1 LPLVSGTL
9 RNIKEKACEAN
20 TGVGPERPSGAEDAI
35 KNGKREGQ
43 NKGSTQKVRSIFGRT
58 GRAIHSSAA
67 ERGGT
72 VTAYNRPEEIEH
84 DVKILRLKTAVVEG
98 NFDWTFVR
106 IETDEGLRGL
116 GECFFAPGLTSILR
130 SLEPLLLGE
139 DPRDIHR
146 LFRAL
151 QLATSGAGSV
161 AGIVYNAISGIEAA
175 LWDVV
180 GQWLEVPMYRLLG
193 GKSRDKIRIYA
204 DCHGG
209 EALES
214 LDEVLRS
221 RPAPWES
228 KDAKHSSKDYFGGA
242 SADPPVSPDDYC
254 RQALAKRAEGFTAL
268 KFDLDVPGT
277 EGRDPH
283 NRVLTNR
290 AIDHMVSLIGAVHDT
305 VGSDTDIAVDC
316 HWRYNASDVVKVA
329 RELESFRLLWL
340 EDPVPPNNTAAALKE
355 VSSKVRVPIATGENL
370 FLFEGFQEII
380 AQHALSVV
388 TPDLQKVGGLSVA
401 QDIAQF
407 ADVHGMS
414 VAPHNISSPVG
425 TLAAAHFCA
434 SVPNF
439 LALEFHASEVPF
451 WNDLVEG
458 LPKPLI
464 QCGFIKVPEN
474 PGLGVT
480 LNEEVARRY
489 ARRGEPFF
497 E

>member
-1 LPLVSGTL
+1 MFAAPTGSSSVCLKLQGTT
-9 RNIKEKACEAN
+9 K
-20 TGVGPERPSGAEDAI
+20 
-35 KNGKREGQ
+35 
-43 NKGSTQKVRSIFGRT
+43 
-58 GRAIHSSAA
+58 
-67 ERGGT
+67 
-72 VTAYNRPEEIEH
+72 AYNPAGEIKR
-84 DVKILRLKTAVVEG
+84 DLKIVRLKTAVVEG
-98 NFDWTFVR
+98 NFDWTFAR
-106 IETDEGLRGL
+106 IETDEGIRGL
-116 GECFFAPGLTSILR
+116 GECFFAPGLTAILR

-146 LFRAL
+146 LFRKL

-175 LWDVV
+175 LWDVL
-180 GQWLEVPMYRLLG
+180 GQWLGVPIYRLLG
-193 GKSRDKIRIYA
+193 GKFRDRVRIYA

-221 RPAPWES
+221 RPVQWES
-228 KDAKHSSKDYFGGA
+228 IGPARPARDYFGEAGE
-242 SADPPVSPDDYC
+242 DPPASPDDYR
-254 RQALAKRAEGFTAL
+254 RQALAKRAGGFTAL

-277 EGRDPH
+277 QGFDPH
-283 NRVLTNR
+283 NRVLSNR
-290 AIDHMVSLIGAVHDT
+290 DIDHMVSLIGAVHDA
-305 VGSDTDIAVDC
+305 VGGDTDIAVDC
-316 HWRYNASDVVKVA
+316 HWRYNAGDVVKVA
-329 RELESFRLLWL
+329 GELEPFRLLWL
-340 EDPVPPNNTAAALKE
+340 EDPVPPNNTAALKE
-355 VSSKVRVPIATGENL
+355 VNSKVRVPIATGENL

-380 AQHALSVV
+380 SQHALSVV

-401 QDIAQF
+401 QSVAQF
-407 ADVHGMS
+407 ADAHAMP

-425 TLAAAHFCA
+425 TLAAVHFCA
-434 SVPNF
+434 AIPNF

-451 WNDLVEG
+451 WNDLVDG

-464 QCGFIKVPEN
+464 QGGFIEVPEN
-474 PGLGVT
+474 PGLGMT

>member
-1 LPLVSGTL
+1 MDPFFPGIKPQHDFAEADAVPLATFRCFQHDRVHGSILAGSRMRVVQCPLYAGGSPLCFKSQGT
-9 RNIKEKACEAN
+9 
-20 TGVGPERPSGAEDAI
+20 T
-35 KNGKREGQ
+35 
-43 NKGSTQKVRSIFGRT
+43 
-58 GRAIHSSAA
+58 
-67 ERGGT
+67 
-72 VTAYNRPEEIEH
+72 TAYNPPGEIKR

-106 IETDEGLRGL
+106 IETDEGVRGL
-116 GECFFAPGLTSILR
+116 GECFFAPGLTAILR

-146 LFRAL
+146 LFRKL

-175 LWDVV
+175 LWDVL
-180 GQWLEVPMYRLLG
+180 GQWLGVPIYRLLG
-193 GKSRDKIRIYA
+193 GKFRDRVRIYA

-221 RPAPWES
+221 RPAPWKPKES
-228 KDAKHSSKDYFGGA
+228 AHAPKDYFGEAGSDSPA
-242 SADPPVSPDDYC
+242 SPDDYR
-254 RQALAKRAEGFTAL
+254 RQALRKRAEGFTAL

-277 EGRDPH
+277 QSSDPH
-283 NRVLTNR
+283 NRVLSNR
-290 AIDHMVSLIGAVHDT
+290 AIDHMVSLIGAVHEA
-305 VGSDTDIAVDC
+305 VGKDGDTDIAVDC

-329 RELESFRLLWL
+329 RELEPFRLLWL
-340 EDPVPPNNTAAALKE
+340 EDPVPPNNIAALKE

-401 QDIAQF
+401 QSIAQF
-407 ADVHGMS
+407 ADVHTMPI
-414 VAPHNISSPVG
+414 APHNISSPVG
-425 TLAAAHFCA
+425 TLAAVHFCA
-434 SVPNF
+434 AIPNF

-451 WNDLVEG
+451 WNDLVDG

-464 QCGFIKVPEN
+464 ACGFIKVPEN